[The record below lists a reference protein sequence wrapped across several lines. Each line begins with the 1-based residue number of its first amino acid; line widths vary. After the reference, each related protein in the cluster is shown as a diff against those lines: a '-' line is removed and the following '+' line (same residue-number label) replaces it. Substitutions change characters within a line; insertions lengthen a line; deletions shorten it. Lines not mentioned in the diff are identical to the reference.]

1 MYVRMYK
8 WFPFHHSLFHLSK
21 TLDLALTT
29 PIMKSKPPPLNLSLD
44 EQKAIKALR
53 EAEAIVIAPAVKD
66 HPRTYTYTYS
76 GHLTL

>member
-1 MYVRMYK
+1 
-8 WFPFHHSLFHLSK
+8 
-21 TLDLALTT
+21 
-29 PIMKSKPPPLNLSLD
+29 MKSKPPPLNLSLD